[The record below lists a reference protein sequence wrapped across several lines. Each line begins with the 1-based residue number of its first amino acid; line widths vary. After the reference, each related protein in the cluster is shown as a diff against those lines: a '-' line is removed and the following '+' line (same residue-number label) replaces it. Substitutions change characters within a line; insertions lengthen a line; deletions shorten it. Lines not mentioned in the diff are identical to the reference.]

1 MMDGESPSASAASSS
16 GRPISSVTLFLGIV
30 LVSVALYL
38 PTVRSEFLVLDDPQ
52 YTTGNPYILYPSWG
66 KLAAFFTEVFKPTV
80 VAGYYQPLTMAS
92 LMLDRVI
99 EGHWAGAYTPRLDPT
114 MFHLTNIL
122 LHGLCGG
129 LVFLLLY
136 RICESRWIAL
146 VAALVFA
153 VHPLNVESVA
163 WVCQRKAL
171 LSTLFVLLMILAYLH
186 HGATGRRVWLILSA
200 IAFSLSML
208 SKPTG
213 LFAPL
218 VLVLLDVWP
227 LGRRGPSIWKE
238 KIPLFVIALI
248 GGWVAYVSQTTAI
261 DDTQAGQH
269 RGVLLT
275 AMIACHNLAFY
286 AAKIVLPIRLCPN
299 YIAPPESEIT
309 PLAWP
314 YAGGLIFSAVLV
326 VVGLRAFRR
335 RDHVVWTML
344 VAFLLLL
351 GPTLGPVR
359 FTNVIAADR
368 FAYLPMIALLVL
380 VCEVVRRHSAS
391 WRRAIRSVGLAIVI
405 VFSVVSWRQQGVW
418 KNSVTFYKAILERFP
433 DSSAGLYGLGNA
445 YLDRYER
452 SFGLD
457 TAIQEEQRALWLDE
471 ARTAYRRTLEVDPT
485 FSNAYYRLGYLQ
497 ILQGRTTDGIKL
509 IQRGLNQPRATPEG
523 YFFLGTAYSHAGD
536 YAEAI
541 APYEKCLQFRPSW
554 IEVRR
559 NLANALLR
567 TGRAA
572 EAIPQYERLYELAP
586 TDLDG
591 VQNWAIAL
599 IQIGKVPSAMEKL
612 KGIIAI
618 RSALAAKSAGGDI
631 ALQASKLADALYTL
645 AGAMA
650 MTGDES
656 GAVENLRR
664 ASEIKPELLKQAR
677 ENSAFD
683 SIRGGEA
690 WKRLYDEKK

>member
-1 MMDGESPSASAASSS
+1 M
-16 GRPISSVTLFLGIV
+16 FLGVV

-38 PTVRSEFLVLDDPQ
+38 PTVGSEFLVLDDPQ

-66 KLAAFFTEVFKPTV
+66 KLAAFFTEVLRPTV

-99 EGHWAGAYTPRLDPT
+99 EGYWAGAYSPRLDPT

-122 LHGLCGG
+122 LHGLCAG
-129 LVFLLLY
+129 LVFFLIHRL
-136 RICESRWIAL
+136 CDSRWIAL
-146 VAALVFA
+146 VAALFFA
-153 VHPLNVESVA
+153 VHPLNVETVA

-171 LSTLFVLLMILAYLH
+171 LSTFFVLLMMLAYLH
-186 HGATGRRVWLILSA
+186 YGATGRRVWMILTA
-200 IAFSLSML
+200 IAFALSML

-218 VLVLLDVWP
+218 VLLLLDVWP
-227 LGRRGPSIWKE
+227 LGRRGPQIWKE
-238 KIPLFVIALI
+238 KLPLFVIAVI
-248 GGWVAYVSQTTAI
+248 GGWIAYVSQTTAI
-261 DDTQAGQH
+261 DDTIAGQH

-275 AMIACHNLAFY
+275 AMIGCHNLAFY
-286 AAKIVLPIRLCPN
+286 LAKIILPIRLCPN

-314 YAGGLIFSAVLV
+314 FAAGLVFSATLV
-326 VVGLRAFRR
+326 VVGLRAYRR
-335 RDHVVWTML
+335 RDPVVWTML
-344 VAFLLLL
+344 TAFLVLL

-368 FAYLPMIALLVL
+368 FAYLPMIAVLVL
-380 VCEVVRRHSAS
+380 ISELARRHLAS
-391 WRRAIRSVGLAIVI
+391 WGRALAFVGLANVV
-405 VFSVVSWRQQGVW
+405 VFAVVSWRQQTVW
-418 KNSVTFYKAILERFP
+418 RNSVSFYEAILERFP

-452 SFGLD
+452 SFGPESVIRD
-457 TAIQEEQRALWLDE
+457 EQRAAWLDE
-471 ARTAYRRTLEVDPT
+471 ARTAYRKTLEVDPT
-485 FSNAYYRLGYLQ
+485 FSHAHYRLGYLQ
-497 ILQGRTTDGIKL
+497 ILQGRTTDGIEL
-509 IQRGLNQPRATPEG
+509 IQRGLSQPRATPEG
-523 YFFLGTAYSHAGD
+523 YFFLGTAYSHDGA

-554 IEVRR
+554 IEVQR

-572 EAIPQYERLYELAP
+572 EAIPHYERLYELNP

-599 IQIGKVPSAMEKL
+599 IKTGDVRSAIEKL
-612 KGIIAI
+612 RGIIAI
-618 RSALAAKSAGGDI
+618 RSSLVAKSDGPDVAM
-631 ALQASKLADALYTL
+631 QASNLADAYYTL
-645 AGAMA
+645 AGALA
-650 MTGDES
+650 MSGDEA
-656 GAVENLRR
+656 GAMENLRR
-664 ASEIKPELLKQAR
+664 AAEIKPELLKQAR

-683 SIRGGEA
+683 SIRAGA
-690 WKRLYDEKK
+690 PWKRLLNE